1 MTLNATSVLGSD
13 GRIARRLESYEH
25 RPQQLEMAEAV
36 ERAIAERA
44 TFDLLAHPSCLVVE
58 DPHFET
64 FKLICDL
71 VERSKDRAEIV
82 GLDALAAEAIG
93 TRG

>member
-1 MTLNATSVLGSD
+1 
-13 GRIARRLESYEH
+13 
-25 RPQQLEMAEAV
+25 MAENTQV
-36 ERAIAERA
+36 DVRKLSFERAIEERA

-71 VERSKDRAEIV
+71 VEQSKGRAELV
-82 GLDALAAEAIG
+82 GLDALAAEAS
-93 TRG
+93 TSRT